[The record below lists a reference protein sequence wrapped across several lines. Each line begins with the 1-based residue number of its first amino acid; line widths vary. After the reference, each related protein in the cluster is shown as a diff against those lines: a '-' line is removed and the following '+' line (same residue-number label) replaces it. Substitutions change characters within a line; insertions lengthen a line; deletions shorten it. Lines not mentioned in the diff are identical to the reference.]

1 MSRQTRESRSWS
13 SESGSP
19 LHVAP
24 DRSRLLAAWWLVVHG
39 LAAAGLALSGLPV
52 WVKLG
57 GTAAALLHALLC
69 SPGPPPAAVLLFP
82 DGAWALRRKGA
93 ARFVPAHGAE
103 SGPFWIV
110 LRLAPEAG
118 AG

>member
-1 MSRQTRESRSWS
+1 
-13 SESGSP
+13 
-19 LHVAP
+19 
-24 DRSRLLAAWWLVVHG
+24 

-57 GTAAALLHALLC
+57 GVAAALLHALLC

-110 LRLAPEAG
+110 LRLAPDAG
-118 AG
+118 AGGRGATVLLLRDQMPVAEWRAMCAAVGRARPPA